1 MIVSTVNAYIS
12 IHIIS
17 QSAIYCTIF
26 FKQIIIINGCWDKF
40 QTVAGG
46 KSSST
51 HFQCR
56 KLMKTSTIKQN
67 MADVGFETI
76 FMFKYGRFEKHAF

>member
-40 QTVAGG
+40 QTDAGG
-46 KSSST
+46 GNHHQHT
-51 HFQCR
+51 F
-56 KLMKTSTIKQN
+56 N
-67 MADVGFETI
+67 VEN
-76 FMFKYGRFEKHAF
+76 